1 MLKMAELAEL
11 KQDGLYERHFFKILF
26 KIQCCL
32 KLLNID
38 VKFSIVFWSVIN
50 CLPVNHLWGIYASEN
65 SFFGIFITHSL
76 TNSTWRINIFKLAI
90 HLSQG
95 LEEVFS

>member
-1 MLKMAELAEL
+1 MLKMAELEEL
-11 KQDGLYERHFFKILF
+11 KQEGLYERYFFKILF
-26 KIQCCL
+26 KM
-32 KLLNID
+32 KID

-50 CLPVNHLWGIYASEN
+50 SLPVNHLWGIYASEN

-95 LEEVFS
+95 LEGVFS